1 MNLSASP
8 ISQPVRGNLSEARGP
23 EDRPHTKSRA
33 PDNESGKTAVP
44 LKHLKQAHAKQWNH
58 HVTPPAYRARIIVV
72 VEFFAKRENDTG
84 SGKALLKPLERGE
97 RK

>member
-33 PDNESGKTAVP
+33 PDNESGTTAVP

-58 HVTPPAYRARIIVV
+58 HVTPPVHRARIM
-72 VEFFAKRENDTG
+72 
-84 SGKALLKPLERGE
+84 LLEIDVLM
-97 RK
+97 